1 MRCTGSA
8 LSWDGD
14 FNTMVEGEVFASVI
28 DLVLNCACFIYIGAW
43 LPFNSY
49 NSPDIGIEPWRLVV
63 LFFAI
68 LALRRIPS
76 MMVLYKAVPEIRTWR
91 EALFCGHFGPMGVG
105 AIYVQQFALEKLGGE
120 PKGTLDTQADFLAA
134 SIQPI
139 VSFVVLGSIIVRAY
153 HALSTCVSRTD
164 MLVDGL
170 SIPFFSFSRNLSRSL
185 TITRSQTDQSHRA
198 TRTPDWLLG
207 ARRMNPTALPTH
219 IDKDFVR
226 ETSVPISADHQGPS
240 IAMSDRSPTLSVDMS
255 PAAVEEGAFVHG
267 AQSPGQC
274 GLRVSRMNT
283 PSPEPQRVDGY
294 PARDG
299 TSGLASGAQT
309 PKSVKF
315 PEPAALATV
324 VDAQRHF
331 PEQVI
336 ATADERDA
344 AERVKEESQ

>member
-1 MRCTGSA
+1 
-8 LSWDGD
+8 
-14 FNTMVEGEVFASVI
+14 MVEVEAE
-28 DLVLNCACFIYIGAW
+28 
-43 LPFNSY
+43 
-49 NSPDIGIEPWRLVV
+49 SPSG
-63 LFFAI
+63 
-68 LALRRIPS
+68 
-76 MMVLYKAVPEIRTWR
+76 
-91 EALFCGHFGPMGVG
+91 GPTI
-105 AIYVQQFALEKLGGE
+105 A
-120 PKGTLDTQADFLAA
+120 
-134 SIQPI
+134 
-139 VSFVVLGSIIVRAY
+139 
-153 HALSTCVSRTD
+153 
-164 MLVDGL
+164 VDG
-170 SIPFFSFSRNLSRSL
+170 RHWQL
-185 TITRSQTDQSHRA
+185 TPPLDITSTTFPPYACASYVWGPDRA
-198 TRTPDWLLG
+198 P
-207 ARRMNPTALPTH
+207 NPIH
-219 IDKDFVR
+219 
-226 ETSVPISADHQGPS
+226 PS